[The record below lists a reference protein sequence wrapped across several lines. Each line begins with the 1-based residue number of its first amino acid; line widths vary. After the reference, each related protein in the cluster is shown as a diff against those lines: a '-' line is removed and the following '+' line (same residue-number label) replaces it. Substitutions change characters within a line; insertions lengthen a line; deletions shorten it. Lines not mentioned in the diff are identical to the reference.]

1 MSRPAVELRKVYK
14 VYLLGKVKVVAL
26 RNINLKIMP
35 GEFVAIMGVSG
46 SGKTTLLNIIGGID
60 RPTYGD
66 VLIDGVNTI
75 YLSEDELA
83 SLRAKK
89 IGFVFQF
96 FNLIPVLNAL
106 ENVMLPMS
114 FNGGLSKAEMRAR
127 AKMLLN
133 LVGLGD
139 RLYHK
144 PTELSGGQSQRVAIA
159 RALANNPAI
168 VLADEPTGNLDSKSG
183 KEIMNLMKKL
193 NKERGQT
200 FIVVTHDLEVASYAE
215 RIIRVRDGRI
225 IEDKRNIKR

>member
-14 VYLLGKVKVVAL
+14 VYLLGKIKVVAL

-35 GEFVAIMGVSG
+35 GEFVAIMGASG

-66 VLIDGVNTI
+66 VLVDGVNTI

-114 FNGGLSKAEMRAR
+114 LNGGLSKAEMRAR
-127 AKMLLN
+127 AKMLLE

-183 KEIMNLMKKL
+183 RDIMNLMKKL

-200 FIVVTHDLEVASYAE
+200 FIVVTHDPEVASYAD

-225 IEDKRNIKR
+225 IEDKRKN